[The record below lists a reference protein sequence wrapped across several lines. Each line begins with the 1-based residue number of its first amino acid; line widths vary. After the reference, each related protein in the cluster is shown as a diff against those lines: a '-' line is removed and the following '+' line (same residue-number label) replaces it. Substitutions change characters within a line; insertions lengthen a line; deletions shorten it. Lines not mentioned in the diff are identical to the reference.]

1 MAVIRY
7 VYMHLDPT
15 SPLADTPLGGAMVNA
30 AWDHGKAEVRGLLEK
45 LGPDDFRAKWAGH
58 DPNTLTE
65 EMYIRTEV
73 MTPLWTLL
81 DLLEESGQEG
91 MTLLRTDIMEA
102 LEKSMWQAYT
112 EAMDTVV
119 GDYWGKDPE

>member
-7 VYMHLDPT
+7 TYAHIDTT

-30 AWDHGKAEVRGLLEK
+30 AWDHGKAFVRGLLEK
-45 LGPDDFRAKWAGH
+45 HGPDGFRAKWAGH
-58 DPNTLTE
+58 DPWTFRE

-73 MTPLWTLL
+73 MTPLWPIL
-81 DLLEESGQEG
+81 DLLEEAEEKNAGE
-91 MTLLRTDIMEA
+91 LRADIMEA
-102 LEKSMWQAYT
+102 LEKSLWLAYT
-112 EAMDTVV
+112 EAMDTVG